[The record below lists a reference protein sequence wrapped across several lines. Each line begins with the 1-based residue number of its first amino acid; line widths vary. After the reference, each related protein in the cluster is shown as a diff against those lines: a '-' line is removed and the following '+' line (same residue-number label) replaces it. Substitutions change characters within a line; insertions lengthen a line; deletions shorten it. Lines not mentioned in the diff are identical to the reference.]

1 MAFNIKLGALVGA
14 SLKPR
19 KIGCTFNNE
28 NNNLNLLRYSDDFTV
43 ENYDEEGIKLVKV
56 KLSGR

>member
-14 SLKPR
+14 SLNPKE
-19 KIGCTFNNE
+19 IGCTFNDR
-28 NNNLNLLRYSDDFTV
+28 NNDLKLLQYSVGFAV
-43 ENYDEEGIKLVKV
+43 ENSDEESIKLVKV

>member
-1 MAFNIKLGALVGA
+1 MAFNIKLGVLVGA

-19 KIGCTFNNE
+19 EIGCAFNDR
-28 NNNLNLLRYSDDFTV
+28 NNDLKLLQYSDDFTV
-43 ENYDEEGIKLVKV
+43 ENSDKEGIKLVKV

>member
-14 SLKPR
+14 SPDPR
-19 KIGCTFNNE
+19 EIGCTFNDRNDD
-28 NNNLNLLRYSDDFTV
+28 LKLLCHLVGFAVGNS
-43 ENYDEEGIKLVKV
+43 DEEGIKLIKV